1 MEIKLTILSLLIGT
15 IIGLSHL
22 SEDCHVDWPLV
33 SRSWRSLIR
42 RGAMRPALRAPPFGH
57 IQEGLTDGIGPPT
70 LSTSNETT

>member
-22 SEDCHVDWPLV
+22 GEERHVNWQFV

-42 RGAMRPALRAPPFGH
+42 RGALQPVLRAPPFGV
-57 IQEGLTDGIGPPT
+57 QEGLTNEIGLPT